1 MRKNLQFK
9 EILLVGSLLFGLFLG
24 AGNLIFPLEIG
35 YGSGGDILPV
45 SIGFILSAV
54 GLPILGVYRHP

>member
-9 EILLVGSLLFGLFLG
+9 EILLVGSLLFGLFWG
-24 AGNLIFPLEIG
+24 WKFNFPLELG
-35 YGSGGDILPV
+35 YGSGGNVLPV

-54 GLPILGVYRHP
+54 GLPILGLYQHP